1 MIVLLLELCRAVS
14 VSEIATPNK
23 GITDPV
29 KFSGLSSLYLF
40 GDFGDD
46 LDHTNYQVELDG
58 KECQILSL
66 EKEEIE
72 CLIPAWDSND
82 ESKPDLQL
90 LHNSEKIY
98 SKTSAF
104 SWYLAHLMMRLIPN
118 EGAAGDIIGLYSITW
133 PAKRHEI
140 NYLKIEGIEVA
151 FEDQVV
157 GNSRPVV
164 LNAKVSNNVHGDQTV
179 EYKIFDQI
187 RPLHWV
193 GGYTLE
199 GDQYW
204 FRTLAAIKSVSFS
217 LEHGVE
223 ATITGNSFL
232 SDSSRIRIET
242 DGLQCQVT
250 EATFSTIKCNSEV
263 YFDLANAKYYEG
275 GAGLV
280 RETYTPGNI
289 RVESKLVQKAVISS
303 ATILTTMDD
312 YDSVIYGLFKAP
324 RTGNYVFYTSFRG
337 SVRVYLSTDYSP
349 LNKQEIINS
358 SQESDE
364 HSYFVWGENES
375 SSITLTAGESYY
387 LEVEHF
393 SSGERNSFHLGIEMP
408 GNGQRNGFPMIKRL
422 DLNLNDLDQE
432 YSFIYKQ
439 QNKRIS
445 FSSTECASNNYIY
458 QHLISRRYFNLYVYC
473 HNNYLYA
480 LLPSYMNPNPSDLKF
495 KLNDGT
501 EVEGETLREASTDSQ
516 FWFVIPSDFLR
527 TYETKPQLRV
537 WIDDR
542 LIMCTGDCQASLSCS
557 KNCLACN
564 SPSEFSCVECRTGYY
579 LLQGVCSSVCPTGY
593 FCSST
598 SSQILDT
605 SLVFHLQLNKALQ
618 NIVTDSASSIPV
630 LTGTNNQ
637 FYPFFH
643 KTDPYPTKDRGYYF
657 RGTSLMQLP
666 PYNNVS
672 EPLLVLAPEFTVIMW
687 IRSVS
692 SFGTLLS
699 KQHSDHANILKIGL
713 SDYSL
718 YVEMNQTS
726 QSQSKLNNYWSLV
739 TVKSFL
745 DNGEFRL
752 QAYYNST
759 QVLSRNLEDW
769 LVDSESNFYFSIGS
783 EHSFTSFHEFF
794 TGFIWEVRIHNSRIQ
809 LGDLFQDSNCKGCD
823 FCPLDNLDKCLILC
837 TIDQF
842 WDGEQCIECPS
853 SCYFGCLNNSTCSLC
868 SNDLCTNCN
877 FEQCTSCAENAKLN
891 SQRTCECLQGY
902 SSKYGF
908 CERQF
913 FSAQLKNEDNQLVL
927 EFSESLESEL
937 SKHDFKITL
946 QNATIK
952 FRYEVEMTSGREYNI
967 TMDFEDYVPKGE
979 IALLEFKGDISSQSN
994 YLLANETL
1002 RTELE
1007 EYDPSISVTE
1017 ESRTRTQQAVLA
1029 ATATSSISL
1038 FTSNPSDF
1046 WRVMNTLE
1054 MLSYIPST
1062 NNQLTPTLAGFFEGL
1077 NMLDS
1082 IPVGVDYLIQ
1092 LVTGKSSYFTRYLAG
1107 DSKLFLLNA
1116 GVSILIIGILLL
1128 LWPLVWVVSK
1138 IPYCKT
1144 PFSKL
1149 LAEYKFNVF
1158 TRYWMQCYLDLSIAG
1173 FVQLVS
1179 VPNIEVV
1186 GVFNYTSACLVV
1198 VLLGVTPGALFLF
1211 VKRNREDIVNED
1223 PEFYQKWRTLLY
1235 EFDCTDNPET
1245 SFFYFVFTLKR
1256 VVFAASVGT
1265 LGAYPYFQA
1274 SLNLVCMLGFFGF
1287 VLAIRPY
1294 LKNSVLAL
1302 SILAELVTSLV
1313 FILVVYFLQNNW
1325 RLIDTLV
1332 EQLIIW
1338 LVGGITAVQS
1348 LAPLFSL
1355 FAKCCSKKTNPVTRV
1370 AVLDGNSQGQ
1380 VNETRGQVTTTMF
1393 SPETQF
1399 RKE

>member
-1 MIVLLLELCRAVS
+1 M
-14 VSEIATPNK
+14 
-23 GITDPV
+23 
-29 KFSGLSSLYLF
+29 
-40 GDFGDD
+40 
-46 LDHTNYQVELDG
+46 VE
-58 KECQILSL
+58 
-66 EKEEIE
+66 
-72 CLIPAWDSND
+72 
-82 ESKPDLQL
+82 
-90 LHNSEKIY
+90 
-98 SKTSAF
+98 
-104 SWYLAHLMMRLIPN
+104 
-118 EGAAGDIIGLYSITW
+118 
-133 PAKRHEI
+133 
-140 NYLKIEGIEVA
+140 
-151 FEDQVV
+151 
-157 GNSRPVV
+157 
-164 LNAKVSNNVHGDQTV
+164 
-179 EYKIFDQI
+179 
-187 RPLHWV
+187 
-193 GGYTLE
+193 
-199 GDQYW
+199 
-204 FRTLAAIKSVSFS
+204 
-217 LEHGVE
+217 
-223 ATITGNSFL
+223 
-232 SDSSRIRIET
+232 
-242 DGLQCQVT
+242 
-250 EATFSTIKCNSEV
+250 
-263 YFDLANAKYYEG
+263 
-275 GAGLV
+275 
-280 RETYTPGNI
+280 
-289 RVESKLVQKAVISS
+289 
-303 ATILTTMDD
+303 
-312 YDSVIYGLFKAP
+312 
-324 RTGNYVFYTSFRG
+324 
-337 SVRVYLSTDYSP
+337 
-349 LNKQEIINS
+349 
-358 SQESDE
+358 
-364 HSYFVWGENES
+364 
-375 SSITLTAGESYY
+375 GESYY
-387 LEVEHF
+387 IEIEHL
-393 SSGERNSFHLGIEMP
+393 SSAGRNSFSLGVRIP
-408 GNGQRNGFPMIKRL
+408 GSGYRNGFPMVKRL
-422 DLNLNDLDQE
+422 DLSLGTLSYN
-432 YSFIYKQ
+432 YPFTYKGKSKLTKPF
-439 QNKRIS
+439 NPS
-445 FSSTECASNNYIY
+445 NCASNNYHY
-458 QHLISRRYFNLYVYC
+458 QATISRSYFNLYVYC
-473 HNNYLYA
+473 HDNYLYA
-480 LLPSYMNPNPSDLKF
+480 LLPSYMNPDPSDLKF
-495 KLNDGT
+495 KVDGS
-501 EVEGETLREASTDSQ
+501 EVYGETLHQASSESQ

-527 TYETKPQLRV
+527 TYETRPQLRV

-542 LIMCTGDCQASLSCS
+542 LTLCRGDCQVSLFCAE
-557 KNCLACN
+557 NCVACY
-564 SPSEFSCVECRTGYY
+564 SPSELQCVECSQGYY
-579 LLQGVCSSVCPTGY
+579 LVQGVCTDLCPTGY
-593 FCSST
+593 LCSSKESKIL
-598 SSQILDT
+598 SSGF
-605 SLVFHLQLNKALQ
+605 VFHLQLNTMQ
-618 NIVTDSASSIPV
+618 NVVNDSQSSIPV
-630 LTGTNNQ
+630 LTGVNDQ

-643 KTDPYPTKDRGYYF
+643 ETDPYPTKDRGYYF
-657 RGTSLMQLP
+657 RGSSVMQLP

-672 EPLLVLAPEFTVIMW
+672 EPLLTLSPEFTVAVW
-687 IRSVS
+687 LRPVS
-692 SFGTLLS
+692 GWGTLLS
-699 KQHSDHANILKIGL
+699 KQQTDSTRILEIEL
-713 SDYSL
+713 
-718 YVEMNQTS
+718 
-726 QSQSKLNNYWSLV
+726 
-739 TVKSFL
+739 
-745 DNGEFRL
+745 
-752 QAYYNST
+752 
-759 QVLSRNLEDW
+759 
-769 LVDSESNFYFSIGS
+769 SNFYVLVNSLESRSQLSNYWNLLLVKVFLESEFKLEVYSNTTLITSESLGS
-783 EHSFTSFHEFF
+783 NWFRDTQSHYLTLGAKHSLTSFFE
-794 TGFIWEVRIHNSRIQ
+794 GFIWEIRVYNSAIHTTALLGNSC
-809 LGDLFQDSNCKGCD
+809 GDCE
-823 FCPLDNLDKCLILC
+823 FCPVDHECLPLCLINE
-837 TIDQF
+837 F
-842 WDGEQCIECPS
+842 WNGEYCEHCKS
-853 SCYFGCLNNSTCSLC
+853 DCYFGCLSNSTCSLC

-913 FSAQLKNEDNQLVL
+913 FSAQLKNKDNQLVL

-1223 PEFYQKWRTLLY
+1223 PEFYQKWKALLY